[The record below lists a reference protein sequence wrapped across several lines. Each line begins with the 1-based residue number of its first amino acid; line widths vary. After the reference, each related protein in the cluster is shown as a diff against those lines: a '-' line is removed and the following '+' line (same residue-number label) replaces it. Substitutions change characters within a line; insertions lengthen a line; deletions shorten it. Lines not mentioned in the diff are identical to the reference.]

1 MLDGDSIEDF
11 IRENKEKFDVYR
23 PPENHLEKFL
33 MRLNY
38 SIRHIMSITPYLLR
52 LGIATILIFAA
63 SILVWNNFIRKDRN
77 EISLKNKISVVIN
90 RIKTY

>member
-1 MLDGDSIEDF
+1 MLDGDSIEAF

-33 MRLNY
+33 MRINY
-38 SIRHIMSITPYLLR
+38 RIRHIISITPYLLR
-52 LGIATILIFAA
+52 LGVATILIFAA

-77 EISLKNKISVVIN
+77 EISLKNKISLVIN
-90 RIKTY
+90 KIKTY